1 MVELNTDN
9 RFDIDLKFGQETE
22 KYFKDLFYDNIN
34 RVEVKTEHTIWQKT
48 KNLFIEIFDKSRN
61 KPTGIRTTESEWWL
75 QAFRDNES
83 KEHIFSLL
91 VPTNILKDI
100 LGKLEADPVLV
111 KKYLKENA
119 GDRGGATDGYA
130 IPVERIIKELLNY
143 KIKNEEANDNKR

>member
-1 MVELNTDN
+1 MVELNNDN

-22 KYFKDLFYDNIN
+22 KYFKDLFYDNKN

-91 VPTNILKDI
+91 VPTFILKDI

-111 KKYLKENA
+111 KKYLKENV

-143 KIKNEEANDNKR
+143 KIRNEA

>member
-1 MVELNTDN
+1 MVELNNDN

-22 KYFKDLFYDNIN
+22 KYFKDLFYDNKN

-91 VPTNILKDI
+91 VPTFILKDI

-111 KKYLKENA
+111 KKYLKENV
-119 GDRGGATDGYA
+119 GDRGGVTDGYA

-143 KIKNEEANDNKR
+143 KIRNEA

>member
-22 KYFKDLFYDNIN
+22 KYFKDLFYDNKN

-91 VPTNILKDI
+91 IPTPILKDI
-100 LGKLEADPVLV
+100 LGRLEADPVLV
-111 KKYLKENA
+111 KKYLKENV
-119 GDRGGATDGYA
+119 GDRGGVTDGYA
-130 IPVERIIKELLNY
+130 IPVERIVKELLNY
-143 KIKNEEANDNKR
+143 KI

>member
-22 KYFKDLFYDNIN
+22 KYFKDLFYDNKN

-91 VPTNILKDI
+91 VPTFILKDI
-100 LGKLEADPVLV
+100 LGRLEADPVLV
-111 KKYLKENA
+111 KKYLKENV
-119 GDRGGATDGYA
+119 GDRGGVTDGYA
-130 IPVERIIKELLNY
+130 IPVERIVKELLNY
-143 KIKNEEANDNKR
+143 KI

>member
-22 KYFKDLFYDNIN
+22 KYFKDLFYDNKN

-91 VPTNILKDI
+91 VPTFILKDI

-111 KKYLKENA
+111 KKYLKENV

-143 KIKNEEANDNKR
+143 KIRNEA

>member
-22 KYFKDLFYDNIN
+22 KYFKDLFYDNKN

-91 VPTNILKDI
+91 VPTFILKDI

-111 KKYLKENA
+111 KKYLKENV
-119 GDRGGATDGYA
+119 GDRGGVTDGYA

-143 KIKNEEANDNKR
+143 KIRNEA

>member
-22 KYFKDLFYDNIN
+22 KYFKDLFYDNKN

-91 VPTNILKDI
+91 VPTFNLKDI

-111 KKYLKENA
+111 KKYLKENV
-119 GDRGGATDGYA
+119 GDRGGVTDGYA

-143 KIKNEEANDNKR
+143 KIKNEA